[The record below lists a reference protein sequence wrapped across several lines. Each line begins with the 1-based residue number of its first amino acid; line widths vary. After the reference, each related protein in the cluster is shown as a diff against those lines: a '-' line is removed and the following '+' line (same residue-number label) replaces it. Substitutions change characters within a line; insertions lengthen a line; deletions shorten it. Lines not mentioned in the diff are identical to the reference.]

1 MLGHDGASDADQH
14 EPADDFP
21 MLARQRAKHAPDH
34 DADRHHGKGRYA
46 ESGRSL
52 KKAAPMTRATRWTDE
67 KIKSLKLPTGSSEK
81 RSLVDPGL
89 YLRLRQRTEGLAK
102 HWQYLVT
109 VLGMGGAGKTRLVR
123 RYGWTCLGD
132 WPGGVYFCDLCE
144 ARSAGGIAFAVA
156 AALGVPLGA
165 GDPIVELGRVIAGR
179 GKCLIVLDN
188 FEQVNA
194 HAASTL
200 NPWLQR
206 ANDASFV
213 VTSREVLAVPGDH
226 VIPLEPLATDG
237 AAVDLF
243 AVRERSRRPEF
254 ELTASNRPIVQ
265 DIVMLLDGLPLAIEL
280 AAARV
285 VSLAPRQL
293 LERLKDRFQLLAGVR
308 GVQARQA
315 TLRSAIDWS
324 WALLAPWEQS
334 ALGQASVF
342 VGGFTVGAAESVLDL
357 ALAAGTVG
365 ERGLAVAG
373 GEKPAAGLD
382 AGTDKRVAIDELYFG
397 MYVSIQ

>member
-1 MLGHDGASDADQH
+1 
-14 EPADDFP
+14 
-21 MLARQRAKHAPDH
+21 
-34 DADRHHGKGRYA
+34 
-46 ESGRSL
+46 
-52 KKAAPMTRATRWTDE
+52 
-67 KIKSLKLPTGSSEK
+67 
-81 RSLVDPGL
+81 
-89 YLRLRQRTEGLAK
+89 
-102 HWQYLVT
+102 
-109 VLGMGGAGKTRLVR
+109 
-123 RYGWTCLGD
+123 
-132 WPGGVYFCDLCE
+132 
-144 ARSAGGIAFAVA
+144 
-156 AALGVPLGA
+156 
-165 GDPIVELGRVIAGR
+165 
-179 GKCLIVLDN
+179 
-188 FEQVNA
+188 
-194 HAASTL
+194 
-200 NPWLQR
+200 
-206 ANDASFV
+206 
-213 VTSREVLAVPGDH
+213 
-226 VIPLEPLATDG
+226 
-237 AAVDLF
+237 
-243 AVRERSRRPEF
+243 
-254 ELTASNRPIVQ
+254 
-265 DIVMLLDGLPLAIEL
+265 MLLDGLPLAIEL